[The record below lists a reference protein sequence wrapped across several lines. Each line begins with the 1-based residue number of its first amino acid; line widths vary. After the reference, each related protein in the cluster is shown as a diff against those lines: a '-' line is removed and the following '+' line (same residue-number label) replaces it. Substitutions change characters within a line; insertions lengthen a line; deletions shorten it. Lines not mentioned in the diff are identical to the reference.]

1 MRLAIFLLLTCTCSS
16 IFAQVGIGT
25 STPASSAILDVTTT
39 LNDKGILIPRVN
51 IIDLNTQDPITGI
64 MEESLLV
71 YNTNVVSG
79 KGFYY
84 WDGIMWQPFNTSDDG
99 NANNPDPTL
108 FWNTTGNSGTDA
120 NQNYLGTSD
129 NTDFIIAT
137 NTRERIRVKNNG
149 NIGINEINPDQLLH
163 INTSRNGQGIKIA
176 RGNNNSEITQTGRDL
191 NYNSSSTAGSFS
203 YSFFDDKKIIID
215 NNRLY
220 PAVNSLDNTNTTG
233 YDLGMFNQHFRRIY
247 SQAIHTNDNDADGG
261 LRINIGSQGGTDADY
276 IFSDFA
282 HFPVLDG
289 AKDLG
294 RNGNSWNNLYFQNAF
309 RTSDIRKKKNI
320 QPLKD
325 GLTSIIALNTYQYN
339 YKNDNSNRLQYG
351 FIAQELQEQIPSIVD
366 EGLDS
371 NKSLAVD
378 YGQMIPILVK
388 AIQEQQVKIEA
399 LQQEVQLLKNNKS

>member
-1 MRLAIFLLLTCTCSS
+1 MRLTLLLLLTCSS

-25 STPASSAILDVTTT
+25 STPATSAILDVTTA
-39 LNDKGILIPRVN
+39 LNDKGVLIPRVD

-71 YNTNVVSG
+71 YNTNIVSG
-79 KGFYY
+79 KGFHY
-84 WDGIMWQPFNTSDDG
+84 WDGIMWQPFDKSG
-99 NANNPDPTL
+99 GGISNNPDPTL
-108 FWNTTGNSGTDA
+108 FWSTTGNSGTDI
-120 NQNYLGTSD
+120 NQHYLGTAD

-149 NIGINEINPDQLLH
+149 NVGINENNPNQLLH
-163 INTSRNGQGIKIA
+163 INTSSNGQGIKIA
-176 RGNNNSEITQTGRDL
+176 RGNNNSEITQTVRDL
-191 NYNSSSTAGSFS
+191 NFNSSSAAGSFS
-203 YSFFDDKKIIID
+203 YSFATNKKIIID

-233 YDLGMFNQHFRRIY
+233 YDLGVFNQHFRRIY

-261 LRINIGSQGGTDADY
+261 LRINIGSQGGTAADY
-276 IFSDFA
+276 MFSDFA
-282 HFPVLDG
+282 HFPVLDA

-309 RTSDIRKKKNI
+309 RTSDLRKKKNI
-320 QPLKD
+320 QPLQH
-325 GLTSIIALNTYQYN
+325 GLTSITALNTYQYN
-339 YKNDNSNRLQYG
+339 YKNDKSNRLQYG
-351 FIAQELQEQIPSIVD
+351 FIAQELQKQIPSIVD

-378 YGQMIPILVK
+378 YGQIIPILVK
-388 AIQEQQVKIEA
+388 AVQEQQVQIEA
-399 LQQEVQLLKNNKS
+399 LQQEIKLLKTTKVK